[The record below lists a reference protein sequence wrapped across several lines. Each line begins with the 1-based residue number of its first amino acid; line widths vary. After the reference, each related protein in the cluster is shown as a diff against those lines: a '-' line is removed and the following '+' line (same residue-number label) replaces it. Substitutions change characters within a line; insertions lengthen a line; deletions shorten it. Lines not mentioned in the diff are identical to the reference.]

1 MARLLPI
8 LTLALGGAAGTLARV
23 GLAAAVQ
30 RLHGSPWPLGT
41 LAVNILG
48 CLAFGLIY
56 ASLAARPS
64 PSPLL
69 TLLLLGGFC
78 GAFTTFSTFAFDA
91 HRLARDGGLLQPLA
105 YVLIT
110 NALGLTAFFL
120 AAWLGSRWFSTA

>member
-1 MARLLPI
+1 MPPLLPI

-23 GLAAAVQ
+23 GLVAAVQ

-41 LAVNILG
+41 LTVNVLG
-48 CLAFGLIY
+48 CLAFGLLY
-56 ASLAARPS
+56 AWLAARPT

-78 GAFTTFSTFAFDA
+78 GAFTTFSTFAFDT

-105 YVLIT
+105 YVLAT
-110 NALGLTAFFL
+110 NALGLAAFFL
-120 AAWLGSRWFSTA
+120 AAWLGSRWFSAG